1 MMQGAD
7 RFAELKSSTTA
18 LSPDPRS
25 SKVDALVIERDKEKI
40 EKERESNRESNR
52 ERVRERE
59 RERCNIIK

>member
-25 SKVDALVIERDKEKI
+25 SKVDALVIERDKEMI
-40 EKERESNRESNR
+40 EERSYQKSLNFWSQYAVN
-52 ERVRERE
+52 VH
-59 RERCNIIK
+59 N